1 MDEKEAENMIRFI
14 LCELKNCGFFVVYKH
29 AIAKITNNKDKLE
42 EYCLA
47 KQSVCEKMSIKQIRQ
62 LSEERYRAVMGMKM
76 HWDAP
81 VGYNEKIR
89 WGMLYDAT
97 PLKTR
102 LVDKYLA
109 REYVQEKIGEEHL
122 VPLLGTWDSFE
133 QIDFNKLPAR
143 FVLKLNNGS
152 GMNMIVKDKKQFD
165 TADAK
170 MKWER
175 WMKINFAYAEYEMQY
190 RDVEQKIMAEE
201 YIEQIDG
208 NLYDYKFHCIN
219 GKVYFCQVIGNR
231 DFTNHTAQQAFFD
244 INWNRLPNVLGDYA
258 DYDTVLKKPQ
268 KWDEMIGI
276 AEKLS
281 KDFWYVRI
289 DLYIVGE
296 KIYFGEF
303 TFSPN
308 RGLYCAMPH
317 NWDMELGSRMTLPEK
332 YCLEIPR
339 R

>member
-1 MDEKEAENMIRFI
+1 MRVMF
-14 LCELKNCGFFVVYKH
+14 CELKNCGFFVVYKH
-29 AIAKITNNKDKLE
+29 AMAKITKTREKRE

-47 KQSVCEKMSIKQIRQ
+47 KQTVCEQMTIGQIRQ
-62 LSEERYRAVMGMKM
+62 LSEEIFRSVMGMEM
-76 HWDAP
+76 HWDNP
-81 VGYNEKIR
+81 QGFNEKIR
-89 WGMLYDAT
+89 WAMLYDAT

-109 REYVQEKIGEEHL
+109 REYVKEKVGEEHL
-122 VPLLGTWDSFE
+122 VPLLGVWNGFE
-133 QIDFNKLPAR
+133 DIDFDALPKS

-152 GMNMIVKDKKQFD
+152 GMNMIIKDKAQFNI
-165 TADAK
+165 ADAAI
-170 MKWER
+170 KWKR
-175 WMKINFAYAEYEMQY
+175 WMKMNFAYTEYEMQY
-190 RDVEQKIMAEE
+190 RDVVQKVIAEE
-201 YIEQIDG
+201 YIEEIDG
-208 NLYDYKFHCIN
+208 GLLDYKFHCIN
-219 GKVYFCQVIGNR
+219 GKVYFCQVIGKR
-231 DFTNHTAQQAFFD
+231 DFVKHTAKQAFFD
-244 INWNRLPNVLGDYA
+244 TDWNRLPNILRDFGDYEEP
-258 DYDTVLKKPQ
+258 LEKPE
-268 KWDEMIGI
+268 KWEEMIRI

-289 DLYIVGE
+289 DLYMVKG

-317 NWDMELGSRMTLPEK
+317 NWDLELGSRMTLPEK